1 MEEERKAEEKG
12 WNERRFFQF
21 NPTPNMPQDAESK
34 ICLEMAD
41 DPQSQSQQQQAP
53 QQQSGARMP
62 QVNYLMV
69 TQDDYAYE
77 MKPLPKRA
85 FDQIGGTTAGQSSAS
100 GGMSSQF
107 DVVSSALNK
116 NI

>member
-1 MEEERKAEEKG
+1 
-12 WNERRFFQF
+12 
-21 NPTPNMPQDAESK
+21 
-34 ICLEMAD
+34 MAD
-41 DPQSQSQQQQAP
+41 DDQQQPAPQQQAP
-53 QQQSGARMP
+53 QQAPAQQQGAVRMP

-69 TQDDYAYE
+69 AQDDYAYE
-77 MKPLPKRA
+77 LKPLPKRA

-116 NI
+116 NL

>member
-1 MEEERKAEEKG
+1 
-12 WNERRFFQF
+12 
-21 NPTPNMPQDAESK
+21 
-34 ICLEMAD
+34 MAD
-41 DPQSQSQQQQAP
+41 EAQQAP
-53 QQQSGARMP
+53 QEQAPPQQQTGGVRMP
-62 QVNYLMV
+62 QVNYLLV

-85 FDQIGGTTAGQSSAS
+85 FDQIGGTTSGQQSAS

-116 NI
+116 NL